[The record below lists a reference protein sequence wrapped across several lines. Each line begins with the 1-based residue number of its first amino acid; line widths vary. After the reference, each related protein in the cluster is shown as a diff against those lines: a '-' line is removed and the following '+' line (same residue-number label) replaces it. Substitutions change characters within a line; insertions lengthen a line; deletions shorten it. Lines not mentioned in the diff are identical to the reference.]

1 METEKQEILPV
12 TIYAEM
18 TPNPNTMKFVANR
31 MLVPEGVVAE
41 YNEKSEAENS
51 SSVALALFGFP
62 FVKGVFIT
70 RNFITVTKT
79 ASIEWEDI
87 SYELRIFLSDILK
100 KTTEVI
106 SVTPQLKENS
116 LEETVQQAENS
127 IVTPNITSE
136 LDQKIVDLLD
146 EYVKPAV
153 ENDGGAIHFKSFEDG
168 IVTVIL
174 KGSCSGCPSATE
186 TLKGGVEQL
195 LKSYLKEVKEVVAEE
210 L

>member
-1 METEKQEILPV
+1 MEAQVLPV
-12 TIYAEM
+12 TIYSEM

-31 MLVPEGVVAE
+31 MLVSEGIVAE
-41 YNEKSEAENS
+41 YNDKNEAENS
-51 SSVALALFGFP
+51 SVVAKALFGFP

-79 ASIEWEDI
+79 VTVEWEDI

-100 KTTEVI
+100 NTAEV
-106 SVTPQLKENS
+106 VANVPENS
-116 LEETVQQAENS
+116 SLNEMKEKVETV
-127 IVTPNITSE
+127 VYTPTVTSE
-136 LDQKIVDLLD
+136 TDQKIVDLLE

-153 ENDGGAIHFKSFEDG
+153 ENDGGAIHFKSFENG

-174 KGSCSGCPSATE
+174 KGSCSGCPSSTE

-195 LKSYLKEVKEVVAEE
+195 LKSYLKEVKEVVAEAQ
-210 L
+210 